1 MHALAEQLFFDG
13 NRYLLAHDYPHAEA
27 CFREAVTIAP
37 RFGAAH
43 ANLGWLLE
51 RADAS
56 DEADACYRRA
66 LTLAASD
73 VQIHLNYGAFLAAHD
88 RFLEAEAV
96 YVRALALDPGSAPVW
111 SNLGAL
117 FAQTGR
123 FEDAEGSCRMSMRLD
138 PAYAKA
144 RINLAYLCLRQ
155 GRFEE
160 GWEHFESRTWKS
172 DLGPHVDGLH
182 WDGQPLEG
190 KTVLVGH
197 EGGYGDMIQFCRY
210 VAVLKRR
217 GARHVALLCPPALER
232 LFASLEGVDEV
243 LSSEG
248 PLARSGWDY
257 WTSLMSAPYHCKTRV
272 DSVPAA
278 VPYLHAEPAAIERW
292 RRALPVNGVR
302 VGLVWKGNPKFEND
316 KARSLPSL
324 DFLAPLGRI
333 DGAIFV
339 SLQAERVDNDSS
351 IARDALRL
359 AEPAGDI
366 DSFADTAAIIANLD
380 LVIAVDTAVAH
391 LAGALGKPCWIL
403 LADRM
408 TDWRWLAERDDSPW
422 YPGTTRLFRQ
432 AGRGDWGP
440 AVAEISGAL
449 EPFVRKRTAQAD
461 ARSRASRKSQARCA
475 SARTPT
481 GRQPSST

>member
-37 RFGAAH
+37 RLGAAH

-160 GWEHFESRTWKS
+160 GWEHFEARTWKS
-172 DLGPHVDGLH
+172 ELGGRVDAPH
-182 WDGQPLEG
+182 WTGQALEG
-190 KTVLVGH
+190 RAVLVGH

-210 VAVLKRR
+210 VAVLKQR
-217 GARHVALLCPPALER
+217 GARRVALLCPPALER
-232 LFASLEGVDEV
+232 LFASLDGVDEV
-243 LSSEG
+243 LSSDE
-248 PLARSGWDY
+248 PLPRSGWDC
-257 WTSLMSAPYHCKTRV
+257 WTSLMSIPYHCKTRL
-272 DSVPAA
+272 DSIPAA
-278 VPYLHAEPAAIERW
+278 ALYLRAEPAAIERW
-292 RRALPVNGVR
+292 KHELPGDGVR
-302 VGLVWKGNPKFEND
+302 VGLVWKGNPAFEND
-316 KARSLPSL
+316 RARSLPSL
-324 DFLAPLGRI
+324 DLLAPLGRI
-333 DGAIFV
+333 AGAAFV
-339 SLQAERVDNDSS
+339 SLQTERVDSGSS
-351 IARDALRL
+351 RGREALRL
-359 AEPAGDI
+359 AEPACGVR
-366 DSFADTAAIIANLD
+366 SFADTAALIANLD
-380 LVIAVDTAVAH
+380 LVISVDTAVAH

-403 LADRM
+403 LPEQM
-408 TDWRWLAERDDSPW
+408 PDWRWLTERSDSPW
-422 YPGTTRLFRQ
+422 YPRTARLFRQ
-432 AGRGDWGP
+432 GARGEWKP
-440 AVAEISGAL
+440 VVAVLGAAL
-449 EPFVRKRTAQAD
+449 ASFVRE
-461 ARSRASRKSQARCA
+461 RAA
-475 SARTPT
+475 SAC
-481 GRQPSST
+481 